1 MVTVLMPGQSD
12 ETACVR
18 ISAALSEVTKQKLG
32 FSVSIEQVAP
42 TNYSAELW
50 KRMVCQTMPD
60 LFFLTVDQP
69 LDVYLN
75 QNCILPLSALLE
87 EYPGLKALF
96 SEQQWA
102 SRTYYRRI
110 YAVPAQAVSMYQ
122 IGFLARADWM
132 RELDARPE
140 EITNLDALHDL
151 LMQVRQRRPNAEG
164 VLPDNGQVFPFP
176 ELDPLGDTFG
186 VLTEESGTTVV
197 NWYAADAYSRLC
209 RTMHQWYQEGLIL
222 RNASLRDEP
231 ATDRMR
237 LGNSFGFFARLN
249 RDSLDCCTR
258 ACGTE
263 LTAIPLGPTIQNGS
277 IPVESWCLPV
287 TNSHRREALALLE
300 LLYTDASCYDLFA
313 KGDGKE
319 EQFHP
324 WQNLYLNASG
334 LLPETDEQ
342 PQWVSPAYGFSF
354 NNSAVAAKLD
364 ACRALKNSY
373 HNGLMCG
380 YLDMVIPA
388 FIIGTITGILFGII
402 AAKNRGKVIDS
413 VISFF
418 ANIGVSMPM
427 FWLGMMGML
436 VFALKLRVLPSS
448 GYVPITRDFGGWLSH
463 MIMPI
468 IVLSLGVN
476 AGFVRLTRSSMLEVM
491 RQDYVTTARAKGV
504 SKKDVTFRHQ
514 LRNSM
519 IPIVTT
525 MGMRLGSM
533 VGSTVLIESLFVI
546 PGLGSVMMN
555 GISNRDFML
564 VANGVLIISIFVA
577 ICNLV
582 VDILYG
588 IIDPRTR

>member
-60 LFFLTVDQP
+60 LFFLTENQP

-110 YAVPAQAVSMYQ
+110 YAVPARAVSMYQ

-132 RELDARPE
+132 RELGARPE
-140 EITNLDALHDL
+140 KITDLDALHDL

-209 RTMHQWYQEGLIL
+209 RTIHQWYQEGLIL

-237 LGNSFGFFARLN
+237 LCNSFGFFARLN
-249 RDSLDCCTR
+249 RDS
-258 ACGTE
+258 
-263 LTAIPLGPTIQNGS
+263 
-277 IPVESWCLPV
+277 
-287 TNSHRREALALLE
+287 LALLE

-380 YLDMVIPA
+380 YLDSEEALPEFLEELEQA
-388 FIIGTITGILFGII
+388 GIQEILQ
-402 AAKNRGKVIDS
+402 AKQSALDN
-413 VISFF
+413 
-418 ANIGVSMPM
+418 
-427 FWLGMMGML
+427 WLN
-436 VFALKLRVLPSS
+436 A
-448 GYVPITRDFGGWLSH
+448 SH
-463 MIMPI
+463 
-468 IVLSLGVN
+468 
-476 AGFVRLTRSSMLEVM
+476 
-491 RQDYVTTARAKGV
+491 
-504 SKKDVTFRHQ
+504 
-514 LRNSM
+514 
-519 IPIVTT
+519 
-525 MGMRLGSM
+525 
-533 VGSTVLIESLFVI
+533 
-546 PGLGSVMMN
+546 
-555 GISNRDFML
+555 
-564 VANGVLIISIFVA
+564 
-577 ICNLV
+577 
-582 VDILYG
+582 
-588 IIDPRTR
+588 

>member
-1 MVTVLMPGQSD
+1 MVNAEFFDALEQLEKEKGIPVDYMLDRVGQALITAYKRDNDGMTDNVYVEPDRDKKTIHMFVRKTVVKAEDLYEPYEEITLEEAAEYKNNPMVGDIIDIDIPTKSFGRIAAQ
-12 ETACVR
+12 TAKQVIIQGIR
-18 ISAALSEVTKQKLG
+18 EAERGMVTKQKLG

-60 LFFLTVDQP
+60 LFFLTENQP

-110 YAVPAQAVSMYQ
+110 YAVPARAVSMYQ

-132 RELDARPE
+132 RELGARPE
-140 EITNLDALHDL
+140 KITDLDALHDL

-186 VLTEESGTTVV
+186 ILTEESGTTVV

-249 RDSLDCCTR
+249 RDSLDCYTR

-263 LTAIPLGPTIQNGS
+263 LTAIPLGPTIQNSS

-313 KGDGKE
+313 NGDGKE
-319 EQFHP
+319 EQLHP

-334 LLPETDEQ
+334 LMPETDEQ
-342 PQWVSPAYGFSF
+342 PQWISPAYGFSF

-373 HNGLMCG
+373 HNGLICG
-380 YLDMVIPA
+380 YLDSEEALPEFLEKLEQA
-388 FIIGTITGILFGII
+388 GIQEILQ
-402 AAKNRGKVIDS
+402 AKQSALDN
-413 VISFF
+413 
-418 ANIGVSMPM
+418 
-427 FWLGMMGML
+427 WLN
-436 VFALKLRVLPSS
+436 AL
-448 GYVPITRDFGGWLSH
+448 H
-463 MIMPI
+463 
-468 IVLSLGVN
+468 
-476 AGFVRLTRSSMLEVM
+476 
-491 RQDYVTTARAKGV
+491 
-504 SKKDVTFRHQ
+504 
-514 LRNSM
+514 
-519 IPIVTT
+519 
-525 MGMRLGSM
+525 
-533 VGSTVLIESLFVI
+533 
-546 PGLGSVMMN
+546 
-555 GISNRDFML
+555 
-564 VANGVLIISIFVA
+564 
-577 ICNLV
+577 
-582 VDILYG
+582 
-588 IIDPRTR
+588 

>member
-1 MVTVLMPGQSD
+1 
-12 ETACVR
+12 
-18 ISAALSEVTKQKLG
+18 
-32 FSVSIEQVAP
+32 
-42 TNYSAELW
+42 
-50 KRMVCQTMPD
+50 
-60 LFFLTVDQP
+60 
-69 LDVYLN
+69 
-75 QNCILPLSALLE
+75 
-87 EYPGLKALF
+87 
-96 SEQQWA
+96 
-102 SRTYYRRI
+102 
-110 YAVPAQAVSMYQ
+110 
-122 IGFLARADWM
+122 M

-237 LGNSFGFFARLN
+237 LGTALAFLSRLN

-287 TNSHRREALALLE
+287 TNSYRREALAFLE

-380 YLDMVIPA
+380 YLDSEEALPEFLEELEQA
-388 FIIGTITGILFGII
+388 GIQEILQ
-402 AAKNRGKVIDS
+402 AKQSALDN
-413 VISFF
+413 
-418 ANIGVSMPM
+418 
-427 FWLGMMGML
+427 WLN
-436 VFALKLRVLPSS
+436 A
-448 GYVPITRDFGGWLSH
+448 SH
-463 MIMPI
+463 
-468 IVLSLGVN
+468 
-476 AGFVRLTRSSMLEVM
+476 
-491 RQDYVTTARAKGV
+491 
-504 SKKDVTFRHQ
+504 
-514 LRNSM
+514 
-519 IPIVTT
+519 
-525 MGMRLGSM
+525 
-533 VGSTVLIESLFVI
+533 
-546 PGLGSVMMN
+546 
-555 GISNRDFML
+555 
-564 VANGVLIISIFVA
+564 
-577 ICNLV
+577 
-582 VDILYG
+582 
-588 IIDPRTR
+588 

>member
-32 FSVSIEQVAP
+32 FGVSIEQVAP

-60 LFFLTVDQP
+60 LFFLTENQP

-87 EYPGLKALF
+87 ERPGLKALF

-102 SRTYYRRI
+102 SRTYYRRV
-110 YAVPAQAVSMYQ
+110 YAIPARAVSMYQ
-122 IGFLARADWM
+122 VGFLARADWM

-197 NWYAADAYSRLC
+197 NWYATDAYSRLC
-209 RTMHQWYQEGLIL
+209 RTIHQWYQEGLIL

-287 TNSHRREALALLE
+287 TNSHRRETLDLLE
-300 LLYTDASCYDLFA
+300 LLYTDASCYDLLGRWERGAVPSVAESVSQRQRTAAGNRRAAAMGFSGLWVQLQQQCSCRKA
-313 KGDGKE
+313 GCLPGTE
-319 EQFHP
+319 EQ
-324 WQNLYLNASG
+324 LS
-334 LLPETDEQ
+334 
-342 PQWVSPAYGFSF
+342 QWA
-354 NNSAVAAKLD
+354 D
-364 ACRALKNSY
+364 
-373 HNGLMCG
+373 
-380 YLDMVIPA
+380 
-388 FIIGTITGILFGII
+388 
-402 AAKNRGKVIDS
+402 
-413 VISFF
+413 
-418 ANIGVSMPM
+418 
-427 FWLGMMGML
+427 
-436 VFALKLRVLPSS
+436 
-448 GYVPITRDFGGWLSH
+448 
-463 MIMPI
+463 
-468 IVLSLGVN
+468 
-476 AGFVRLTRSSMLEVM
+476 VRLSGFGRGTP
-491 RQDYVTTARAKGV
+491 GV
-504 SKKDVTFRHQ
+504 FGKTGTG
-514 LRNSM
+514 RN
-519 IPIVTT
+519 T
-525 MGMRLGSM
+525 G
-533 VGSTVLIESLFVI
+533 
-546 PGLGSVMMN
+546 
-555 GISNRDFML
+555 
-564 VANGVLIISIFVA
+564 
-577 ICNLV
+577 
-582 VDILYG
+582 
-588 IIDPRTR
+588 DPSGKTKRIG

>member
-32 FSVSIEQVAP
+32 FGVSIEQVAP

-60 LFFLTVDQP
+60 LFFLTENQP

-87 EYPGLKALF
+87 EHPGLKALF

-110 YAVPAQAVSMYQ
+110 YAIPARAVSMYQ

-209 RTMHQWYQEGLIL
+209 RTIHQWYQEGLIL
-222 RNASLRDEP
+222 RNASLRDEPATDRMRLGNSFGFFARLNRDSLDCCTRACGTELTASLRDEP

-380 YLDMVIPA
+380 YLDSEEALPEFLEKLEQA
-388 FIIGTITGILFGII
+388 GIQEILQ
-402 AAKNRGKVIDS
+402 AKQSALDN
-413 VISFF
+413 
-418 ANIGVSMPM
+418 
-427 FWLGMMGML
+427 WLN
-436 VFALKLRVLPSS
+436 A
-448 GYVPITRDFGGWLSH
+448 SH
-463 MIMPI
+463 
-468 IVLSLGVN
+468 
-476 AGFVRLTRSSMLEVM
+476 
-491 RQDYVTTARAKGV
+491 
-504 SKKDVTFRHQ
+504 
-514 LRNSM
+514 
-519 IPIVTT
+519 
-525 MGMRLGSM
+525 
-533 VGSTVLIESLFVI
+533 
-546 PGLGSVMMN
+546 
-555 GISNRDFML
+555 
-564 VANGVLIISIFVA
+564 
-577 ICNLV
+577 
-582 VDILYG
+582 
-588 IIDPRTR
+588 

>member
-1 MVTVLMPGQSD
+1 
-12 ETACVR
+12 
-18 ISAALSEVTKQKLG
+18 
-32 FSVSIEQVAP
+32 
-42 TNYSAELW
+42 
-50 KRMVCQTMPD
+50 MVCQTMPD
-60 LFFLTVDQP
+60 LFFLTENQP

-87 EYPGLKALF
+87 EHPGLKALF

-110 YAVPAQAVSMYQ
+110 YAIPARAVLMYQ

-197 NWYAADAYSRLC
+197 NWYAADAYNRLC

-249 RDSLDCCTR
+249 RDSLDCYTR

-263 LTAIPLGPTIQNGS
+263 LTAIPLGPTIQNSS

-313 KGDGKE
+313 NGDGKE
-319 EQFHP
+319 EQLHP

-334 LLPETDEQ
+334 LMPETDEQ

-373 HNGLMCG
+373 HNGLICG
-380 YLDMVIPA
+380 YLDSEEALPEFLEKLEQA
-388 FIIGTITGILFGII
+388 GIQEILQAKQI
-402 AAKNRGKVIDS
+402 ALDN
-413 VISFF
+413 
-418 ANIGVSMPM
+418 
-427 FWLGMMGML
+427 WLN
-436 VFALKLRVLPSS
+436 A
-448 GYVPITRDFGGWLSH
+448 SH
-463 MIMPI
+463 
-468 IVLSLGVN
+468 
-476 AGFVRLTRSSMLEVM
+476 
-491 RQDYVTTARAKGV
+491 
-504 SKKDVTFRHQ
+504 
-514 LRNSM
+514 
-519 IPIVTT
+519 
-525 MGMRLGSM
+525 
-533 VGSTVLIESLFVI
+533 
-546 PGLGSVMMN
+546 
-555 GISNRDFML
+555 
-564 VANGVLIISIFVA
+564 
-577 ICNLV
+577 
-582 VDILYG
+582 
-588 IIDPRTR
+588 

>member
-1 MVTVLMPGQSD
+1 MKSNNLAKMIGKRVVQSCITILLVTLFVFALIQMVPGD
-12 ETACVR
+12 PVANYLGATAT
-18 ISAALSEVTKQKLG
+18 E
-32 FSVSIEQVAP
+32 EQ
-42 TNYSAELW
+42 
-50 KRMVCQTMPD
+50 
-60 LFFLTVDQP
+60 
-69 LDVYLN
+69 
-75 QNCILPLSALLE
+75 I
-87 EYPGLKALF
+87 
-96 SEQQWA
+96 
-102 SRTYYRRI
+102 TYYRHLYGFDRPVI
-110 YAVPAQAVSMYQ
+110 VQYLSWIGGLFRGTMGQSISYQ
-122 IGFLARADWM
+122 SEIAD
-132 RELDARPE
+132 
-140 EITNLDALHDL
+140 II
-151 LMQVRQRRPNAEG
+151 
-164 VLPDNGQVFPFP
+164 LPR
-176 ELDPLGDTFG
+176 L
-186 VLTEESGTTVV
+186 GTT
-197 NWYAADAYSRLC
+197 
-209 RTMHQWYQEGLIL
+209 
-222 RNASLRDEP
+222 
-231 ATDRMR
+231 
-237 LGNSFGFFARLN
+237 
-249 RDSLDCCTR
+249 
-258 ACGTE
+258 
-263 LTAIPLGPTIQNGS
+263 LT
-277 IPVESWCLPV
+277 
-287 TNSHRREALALLE
+287 
-300 LLYTDASCYDLFA
+300 
-313 KGDGKE
+313 
-319 EQFHP
+319 
-324 WQNLYLNASG
+324 
-334 LLPETDEQ
+334 
-342 PQWVSPAYGFSF
+342 
-354 NNSAVAAKLD
+354 
-364 ACRALKNSY
+364 
-373 HNGLMCG
+373 
-380 YLDMVIPA
+380 MVIPA
-388 FIIGTITGILFGII
+388 FIIGT
-402 AAKNRGKVIDS
+402 
-413 VISFF
+413 ISFF

>member
-1 MVTVLMPGQSD
+1 MKSNNLAKMIGKRVVQSCITILLVTLFVFALIQMVPGD
-12 ETACVR
+12 PVANYLGATAT
-18 ISAALSEVTKQKLG
+18 E
-32 FSVSIEQVAP
+32 EQ
-42 TNYSAELW
+42 
-50 KRMVCQTMPD
+50 
-60 LFFLTVDQP
+60 
-69 LDVYLN
+69 
-75 QNCILPLSALLE
+75 I
-87 EYPGLKALF
+87 
-96 SEQQWA
+96 
-102 SRTYYRRI
+102 TYYRHLYGFDRPVI
-110 YAVPAQAVSMYQ
+110 VQYLSWIGGLFQGTMGQSISYQ
-122 IGFLARADWM
+122 SEIAD
-132 RELDARPE
+132 
-140 EITNLDALHDL
+140 II
-151 LMQVRQRRPNAEG
+151 
-164 VLPDNGQVFPFP
+164 LPR
-176 ELDPLGDTFG
+176 L
-186 VLTEESGTTVV
+186 GTT
-197 NWYAADAYSRLC
+197 
-209 RTMHQWYQEGLIL
+209 
-222 RNASLRDEP
+222 
-231 ATDRMR
+231 
-237 LGNSFGFFARLN
+237 
-249 RDSLDCCTR
+249 
-258 ACGTE
+258 
-263 LTAIPLGPTIQNGS
+263 LT
-277 IPVESWCLPV
+277 
-287 TNSHRREALALLE
+287 
-300 LLYTDASCYDLFA
+300 
-313 KGDGKE
+313 
-319 EQFHP
+319 
-324 WQNLYLNASG
+324 
-334 LLPETDEQ
+334 
-342 PQWVSPAYGFSF
+342 
-354 NNSAVAAKLD
+354 
-364 ACRALKNSY
+364 
-373 HNGLMCG
+373 
-380 YLDMVIPA
+380 MVIPA

-402 AAKNRGKVIDS
+402 AAKNRGKAIDS

-588 IIDPRTR
+588 IIDSRTR

>member
-42 TNYSAELW
+42 TNYSEELW

-60 LFFLTVDQP
+60 LFFLTENQP

-87 EYPGLKALF
+87 EHPGLKALF

-110 YAVPAQAVSMYQ
+110 YAIPARAVLMYQ

-132 RELDARPE
+132 RELGARPE
-140 EITNLDALHDL
+140 KITDLDALHDL

-249 RDSLDCCTR
+249 RDSLDCYTR

-263 LTAIPLGPTIQNGS
+263 LTAIPLGPTMQNSS
-277 IPVESWCLPV
+277 IRGRICIS
-287 TNSHRREALALLE
+287 T
-300 LLYTDASCYDLFA
+300 
-313 KGDGKE
+313 
-319 EQFHP
+319 
-324 WQNLYLNASG
+324 
-334 LLPETDEQ
+334 
-342 PQWVSPAYGFSF
+342 PA
-354 NNSAVAAKLD
+354 D
-364 ACRALKNSY
+364 
-373 HNGLMCG
+373 
-380 YLDMVIPA
+380 
-388 FIIGTITGILFGII
+388 
-402 AAKNRGKVIDS
+402 
-413 VISFF
+413 
-418 ANIGVSMPM
+418 
-427 FWLGMMGML
+427 
-436 VFALKLRVLPSS
+436 
-448 GYVPITRDFGGWLSH
+448 
-463 MIMPI
+463 
-468 IVLSLGVN
+468 
-476 AGFVRLTRSSMLEVM
+476 
-491 RQDYVTTARAKGV
+491 
-504 SKKDVTFRHQ
+504 
-514 LRNSM
+514 
-519 IPIVTT
+519 
-525 MGMRLGSM
+525 
-533 VGSTVLIESLFVI
+533 
-546 PGLGSVMMN
+546 
-555 GISNRDFML
+555 
-564 VANGVLIISIFVA
+564 
-577 ICNLV
+577 
-582 VDILYG
+582 
-588 IIDPRTR
+588 